1 LLGLLQRFHNIFF
14 EDTYYQECSAEH
26 SWYLVGK
33 LEGLYT
39 TPEGLEQI
47 KLT

>member
-1 LLGLLQRFHNIFF
+1 VFYKT
-14 EDTYYQECSAEH
+14 DSVDDAYK
-26 SWYLVGK
+26 YLVEK

-39 TPEGLEQI
+39 TPEGLEQT